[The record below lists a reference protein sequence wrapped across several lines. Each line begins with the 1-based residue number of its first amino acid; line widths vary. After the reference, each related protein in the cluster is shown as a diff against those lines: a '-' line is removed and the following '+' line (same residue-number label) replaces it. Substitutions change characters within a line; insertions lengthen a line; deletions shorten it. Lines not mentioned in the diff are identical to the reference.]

1 MEPIQI
7 IGVKE
12 LDEFELP
19 LVNKLA
25 NEYYQKIQR
34 ELQNVTSVVI
44 HIKSYEKEGKRK
56 KYSIHVRVIA
66 PTRIF
71 ESSKAQDWD
80 LARTLH
86 KAFRDIEREL
96 QHKLHTDDQ
105 RPKRYG

>member
-7 IGVKE
+7 IGIKE

-44 HIKSYEKEGKRK
+44 HVKCYEKEGKRK

-105 RPKRYG
+105 HKKPYA